1 MVSLTFHGG
10 VNEIGGNKI
19 LLQSKENR
27 IWLDFGQ
34 SFTMGE
40 EYYLNWLQPRRSNG
54 LGDYFEFNLL
64 PKMKG
69 LYSEDALQRTDI
81 EH

>member
-19 LLQSKENR
+19 LLEYGDTR
-27 IWLDFGQ
+27 IWLDFGK

-40 EYYLNWLQPRRSNG
+40 DYYTSWLQPRRSNG
-54 LGDYFEFNLL
+54 LKD
-64 PKMKG
+64 
-69 LYSEDALQRTDI
+69 
-81 EH
+81 

>member
-19 LLQSKENR
+19 LLEYGDTR
-27 IWLDFGQ
+27 IWLDFGK

-40 EYYLNWLQPRRSNG
+40 DSRARVSQECGRWDSHT
-54 LGDYFEFNLL
+54 DLL
-64 PKMKG
+64 VRARGRVHGKLHG
-69 LYSEDALQRTDI
+69 QYSA
-81 EH
+81 